1 MNKNERSRSEDLLKI
16 CGTLMIAFGVIGILM
31 GGLLLAALLGLGY
44 LTGGIFR
51 ANLHTA
57 GAAALLAASLVELI
71 AGIAG
76 VKAVKKGR
84 RGLACVILGAL
95 CLVLT
100 AASVVL
106 NLRDLPLRMLFGL
119 CLGVVVP
126 AVYLCAALALR
137 KQPAAA
143 EEQEEAPADE

>member
-1 MNKNERSRSEDLLKI
+1 MNKHERSRSEDLLKI
-16 CGTLMIAFGVIGILM
+16 CGTLMIVFGVIGILFA
-31 GGLLLAALLGLGY
+31 GLLLAAVLGFGY

-51 ANLHTA
+51 AELHTA
-57 GAAALLAASLVELI
+57 GAAVLLASALTELI
-71 AGIAG
+71 AGIVG
-76 VKAVKKGR
+76 VRAVKKDR

-95 CLVLT
+95 CLALT
-100 AASVVL
+100 AAAAVL
-106 NLRDLPLRMLFGL
+106 NLRDMPLRMLVSL

-143 EEQEEAPADE
+143 DEPPAE